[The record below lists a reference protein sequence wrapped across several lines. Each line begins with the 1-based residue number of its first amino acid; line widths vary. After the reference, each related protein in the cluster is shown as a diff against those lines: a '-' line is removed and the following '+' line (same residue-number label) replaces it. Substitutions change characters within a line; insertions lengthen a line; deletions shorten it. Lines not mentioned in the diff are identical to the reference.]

1 MRSDLLPLQT
11 HDEQGKLRRVGV
23 EIEVLNLSIERAS
36 GLVIELF
43 GGHAVRENEYQMT
56 LVDTSLGKFGVEV
69 DSTPLKAIA
78 KKRIRMRVIGAWD
91 RLRERFFGAVAE
103 HVTPTEIVT
112 APLAPLELELID
124 QLVLALRKAGA
135 AGTDASLMYGIGV
148 HLNPTVASTR
158 ASSIRDHIR
167 AFVLLY
173 PWLAEV
179 LRPNI
184 SRRFLGFIAPYPP
197 AYARLVLDP
206 GYDPDLPALIDD
218 YLAYN
223 DTRNRGLD
231 LLPLFAHLDR
241 PRVARVIHDSRVSA
255 RPTFHFR
262 MPDSRVDD
270 PSFRIVDQ
278 WKAWLEVERLAG
290 DAARLDRL
298 SRAALEQLRS
308 PLSLLRAPPFVQPA
322 HRGAAP

>member
-1 MRSDLLPLQT
+1 MRPDLQPSVT

-78 KKRIRMRVIGAWD
+78 KARRRGRVLGAWD
-91 RLRERFFGAVAE
+91 HVRERFFGAVAE

-124 QLVLALRKAGA
+124 QLVSALRKAGA
-135 AGTDASLMYGIGV
+135 AGTDASLMYGLGV

-197 AYARLVLDP
+197 AYARLVLEP
-206 GYDPDLPALIDD
+206 GYEPELPALIED
-218 YLAYN
+218 YLVHNA
-223 DTRNRGLD
+223 TRNRGLD
-231 LLPLFAHLDR
+231 MLPLFAQLDG
-241 PRVARVIHDSRVSA
+241 PRVARVIDDTRVSA

-270 PSFRIVDQ
+270 PSFRITDQ
-278 WKAWLEVERLAG
+278 WRAWLEVERLACDG
-290 DAARLDRL
+290 ERLHRL
-298 SRAALEQLRS
+298 SRGTLEQLRS
-308 PLSLLRAPPFVQPA
+308 PLASFRPPPFVHPEP
-322 HRGAAP
+322 RGAVP